1 MDSILLSWT
10 IISLIFSFFFSLVE
24 VSYLAANKLQ
34 IDASKNGGLSFRIVL
49 FFILRPSW
57 LITTTRV
64 GYIASLVLFTFFI
77 SKLIH
82 PIAIDILPRVLQH
95 TPILVLL
102 SILLTSLLILF
113 TAYFLP
119 KIIAGI
125 NAQRMLIITAIPFG
139 LLFIVL
145 FL

>member
-10 IISLIFSFFFSLVE
+10 IIFLIFSFFFSLVE
-24 VSYLAANKLQ
+24 VSYLAVNKLQ
-34 IDASKNGGLSFRIVL
+34 IDAAKNEGLSFRIVL

-82 PIAIDILPRVLQH
+82 PITIDILPRFLQY
-95 TPILVLL
+95 TPMHVIFT
-102 SILLTSLLILF
+102 ILLT
-113 TAYFLP
+113 T
-119 KIIAGI
+119 
-125 NAQRMLIITAIPFG
+125 
-139 LLFIVL
+139 
-145 FL
+145 